1 MSVDPAGLGGAE
13 AGLQKRAKGQAP
25 ERAALPDSPGQ
36 SVLAPLEVPVFQHL
50 FAAVAEEMGARLV
63 RSAFSANI
71 VERRDF
77 SCALFDSQGR
87 MIAQAA
93 HLPVHLGAAPR
104 SVAAVLARAS
114 REPEFALVPG
124 DAVLLNDPFEGGS
137 HLPDLTLVSPVF
149 LRPGAAPG
157 TPPDAF
163 VCNRAHHADVGGPFP
178 GSMGPAR
185 EIHGEGLR
193 LPPIKLVRAG
203 RLDREVLSIFLA
215 NVRVPAEREGDL
227 LAQWASN
234 RLGQER
240 LDELAVRFGAD
251 VLASRAADQIA
262 WTAALTREL
271 LSAWPRGSV
280 TVVDELELPA
290 GESARLELCLTHDE
304 RGLVA
309 DFRGSSP
316 AINRPL
322 NTPRA
327 VVESAVFYALR
338 LLLPPGTP
346 TNAGVLAP
354 ATILTTPGSLLDARY
369 PAAVAA
375 GNTETSQRLV
385 DLLLRALGDLAP
397 GRLPACSAGTMSN
410 LSFGQRAF
418 THYETIGG
426 GAGGGP
432 GGPGLHARHTHMTN
446 TRNTPLEALERAYP
460 VRVQGAT
467 VRRGSGGD
475 GRHRGGDGIVK
486 HLRFFEPVEVGWLG
500 GRQRR
505 GPPGQAGGEPGAP
518 GGMWVRSEG
527 EAPWQR
533 LEPVD
538 RAELPAGGELRV
550 ETPGGGGFGTP
561 VSGCPE
567 PPGS

>member
-1 MSVDPAGLGGAE
+1 MEAASGPQELAAGAPPPGGPV
-13 AGLQKRAKGQAP
+13 R
-25 ERAALPDSPGQ
+25 
-36 SVLAPLEVPVFQHL
+36 APLEVPVFQHL

-77 SCALFDSQGR
+77 SCALFDAQGR

-104 SVAAVLARAS
+104 SVAAVLARAA
-114 REPEFALVPG
+114 REPEFALEPG

-149 LRPGAAPG
+149 LRPERAAG
-157 TPPDAF
+157 QAPDAF

-185 EIHGEGLR
+185 EIHAEGLR
-193 LPPIKLVRAG
+193 LPPVKLVRRG
-203 RLDREVLSIFLA
+203 RLDRELLSLFLA
-215 NVRVPAEREGDL
+215 NVRVPTERQGDL

-234 RLGQER
+234 RLGEAR
-240 LDELAVRFGAD
+240 LLELAGRYGAET
-251 VLASRAADQIA
+251 LLERAADQLA
-262 WTAALTREL
+262 WTAEL
-271 LSAWPRGSV
+271 ARARLARLPHGRV
-280 TVVDELELPA
+280 QVVDELDLPGAERAEL
-290 GESARLELCLTHDE
+290 RLDLQHGPG
-304 RGLVA
+304 GLRA
-309 DFRGSSP
+309 DFRGS
-316 AINRPL
+316 AAAVARPL

-354 ATILTTPGSLLDARY
+354 VEILTDPGSLLDARY

-385 DLLLRALGDLAP
+385 DLLLRALAALEP
-397 GRLPACSAGTMSN
+397 GALPACSAGTMSN
-410 LSFGQRAF
+410 LSFGQRDF

-432 GGPGLHARHTHMTN
+432 GGPGVSARHCHMTN
-446 TRNTPLEALERAYP
+446 TRNTPIEALERTFP
-460 VRVQGAT
+460 VRVLQAT
-467 VRRGSGGD
+467 VRRGSGGA
-475 GRHRGGDGIVK
+475 GRHAGGDGIVK
-486 HLRFFEPVEVGWLG
+486 ELRFLAPVEVAWLG

-505 GPPGQAGGEPGAP
+505 GPPGLDGGAPGAP
-518 GGMWVRSEG
+518 GGLSVRAAR
-527 EAPWQR
+527 EAPWR
-533 LEPVD
+533 VLEPVD
-538 RAELPAGGELRV
+538 RAELPSGGELRA
-550 ETPGGGGFGTP
+550 ETPGGGGYGTP
-561 VSGCPE
+561 LGGCPGAA
-567 PPGS
+567 GS